1 MFLYVFLSIQ
11 PDLYPILIHI
21 PLFLFFLT
29 NITFHTFIQDIHTPI
44 LASSGFLCIFVIKH
58 LPKCPTIPVASGL
71 KRFISAQ
78 MKIVIVVLSF
88 FLFFG
93 TDVYCGNYGESRTWG
108 LIEKEDS
115 LSKLLEDFNRID
127 VRVVTLDN
135 KKEGI
140 PYRIVVLGNSLSHHG
155 RAEQIGW
162 NHDHG
167 MAASAPSRDYVH
179 LLFGSIEEAMPE
191 KRVQM
196 LVYNI
201 ADFER
206 NFDTFDLDQLESLKN
221 FGPDLLVLQIGEN
234 VGLNEQKTI
243 GLFEKRYSELIGYFK
258 TEPGLSVVCTTPFFF
273 SEPMKNA
280 ITKAAEQMGAR
291 VADISSLTTDDP
303 ENLAKEEPNY
313 PGDRSEWKVDGIG
326 MHPGDK
332 GMENIARI
340 LFENI
345 DL

>member
-1 MFLYVFLSIQ
+1 
-11 PDLYPILIHI
+11 
-21 PLFLFFLT
+21 
-29 NITFHTFIQDIHTPI
+29 
-44 LASSGFLCIFVIKH
+44 
-58 LPKCPTIPVASGL
+58 
-71 KRFISAQ
+71 
-78 MKIVIVVLSF
+78 MKIVVVALSL

-93 TDVYCGNYGESRTWG
+93 TDVYCGNYDGSRTWDQ
-108 LIEKEDS
+108 IEKEDS

-162 NHDHG
+162 KYDHG

-179 LLFGSIEEAMPE
+179 LLFGMIEKKLPE
-191 KRVQM
+191 KRIQM

-206 NFDTFDLDQLESLKN
+206 NFDTFDFARLESLKN

-234 VGLNEQKTI
+234 VGLNELKTI
-243 GLFEKRYSELIGYFK
+243 ELFEKRYGELIGYFK
-258 TEPGLSVVCTTPFFF
+258 TEPELSVVCTTPFFF

-280 ITKAAEQMGAR
+280 ITKAAERMGAR
-291 VADISSLTTDDP
+291 VADVSSLTIEDP
-303 ENLAKEEPNY
+303 ENLAKNEPDY
-313 PGDRSEWKVDGIG
+313 SGDRSEWKVDGIG

-332 GMENIARI
+332 GMKNIARI

-345 DL
+345 DF